1 VAYLEAVVVDS
12 SVNLRPDVVSGR
24 SLSWG
29 VVSLCGRLLAV
40 GHDWAQDVEVKST
53 GTLGS
58 RELEPEYEEG
68 LEGIVEREVI
78 QDGPQSD

>member
-1 VAYLEAVVVDS
+1 VAVASLEVDS
-12 SVNLRPDVVSGR
+12 SVDLRSDVVSGR

-53 GTLGS
+53 GTL
-58 RELEPEYEEG
+58 
-68 LEGIVEREVI
+68 
-78 QDGPQSD
+78 